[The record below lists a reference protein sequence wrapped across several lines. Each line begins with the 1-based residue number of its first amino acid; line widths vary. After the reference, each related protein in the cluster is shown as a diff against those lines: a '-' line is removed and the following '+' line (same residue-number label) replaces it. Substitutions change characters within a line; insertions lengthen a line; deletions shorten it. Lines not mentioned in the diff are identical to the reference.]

1 MSIKVWKVNSLDT
14 SAEQTVK
21 VQPTPEFDGIQISFA
36 ELDGSE
42 DSGKLYIL
50 SNELPELI
58 ERLQSMMD
66 YVTKK

>member
-1 MSIKVWKVNSLDT
+1 MSDKIWKLNSLNT
-14 SAEQTVK
+14 QSEQTVN
-21 VQPTPEFDGIQISFA
+21 VQPTPEFDGIQMWFT

-42 DSGKLYIL
+42 ESGMLYIL